1 MFYRNVQWAVDLAT
15 ARNEVETFQAN
26 EKELLI
32 SLDEGKSHFEI
43 PTFDFAIT
51 RQDEILFLCTA
62 TASQERVF
70 FQISNYPPILEEV
83 LRVFMMPPRETPN
96 FMAFSLP
103 ILPGIEAEN
112 LVIQSA
118 SVFENF
124 IDESYSENESIK
136 NLWDYGYNENNE
148 NMDPIIPQQQQQK
161 SKPKRSESTA
171 KPANTNHRKCLNC
184 FCTSTPMW
192 RRGPDG
198 TASLCNACG
207 VKFKAG
213 KLQLSPETIE
223 ENMKIVKQY
232 AADSMQQGV

>member
-1 MFYRNVQWAVDLAT
+1 
-15 ARNEVETFQAN
+15 
-26 EKELLI
+26 
-32 SLDEGKSHFEI
+32 
-43 PTFDFAIT
+43 
-51 RQDEILFLCTA
+51 
-62 TASQERVF
+62 
-70 FQISNYPPILEEV
+70 
-83 LRVFMMPPRETPN
+83 MMPPRETPN